1 MATAIM
7 FGNFELV
14 MEFKETNTTTFKDVV
29 ETETRMEIRTISE
42 TLGALY
48 CKCPTCG
55 TPCPTRSFYNRHI
68 KSACDTIPT
77 AAQLSAVGYTE
88 QRFEQVPALAQ
99 VVKRVPVVI
108 TTEEWKPVSF
118 NLVETPEVK
127 DEESVVAEETPINE
141 VNLQETTR
149 IEEKLIGQV
158 SVTYAEMAALEGVM
172 KSSKKEEPLWQ
183 INHKAAQAGIEQHNE
198 QMKSFDLAVAA
209 ATQQRLGLRQHVSIK
224 TKKNGFKSYRRY
236 DKVAA
241 RKKAVKEARANEE
254 LNKFFSSP
262 IVIVDSISIGG
273 GPAPSHMVSVARGRV
288 HATSKKR
295 PRVKQPKRIHLNKSK
310 IDSLIS
316 FVTKRMRQNNTTVE
330 VIGTR
335 KRVFSTRKHGNT
347 KVLHVQTHHENGY
360 GRRNIDVHLDLF
372 AETALQTMSKHF
384 TKKKVFLD
392 SDVKPGMSGW
402 FINVDGRT
410 ILVRGRYKGKL
421 IDARSKI
428 SSNILHSVIQYT
440 SIPERFWKGFNEGF
454 QQNKPT
460 IDDHK
465 CESNF
470 DVERCGMVA
479 AITCQTIFPC
489 GKITCK
495 ICAFK
500 LSKLTFGGYKA
511 IVQEKL
517 RDNTRKITER
527 CPEFVQIPEFFR
539 KMVSMH
545 QFSNPNREAIKEV
558 VRLIGDR
565 QDMPFKHVN
574 IISER
579 LTLGNMATEEQF
591 SEMAASILEIARYL
605 QNRTENIKQGSL
617 ASFRNKIS
625 AKAHLNMALMCD
637 NQLDKNGNFIW
648 GERGY
653 HAKRFFSNFFDIV
666 NPASGYDKY
675 IIRKSP
681 NTQRKLAIGNLI
693 VSTDME
699 RLRKQLEGEPIE
711 KQPIGKY
718 CTSMKDGQ
726 FRYPCC
732 CVTYDDGTPV
742 YSELRM
748 PTKNHLVLGNSG
760 DQKLLDLPTELN
772 TAMYIAKEGFCYLN
786 IFLAMLV
793 NVNEFQAKDFTKMVR
808 DTVVPALGE
817 WPTMMDLATECCL
830 LSAFFPE
837 ILTAELPKILVDHK
851 AQTMHIQDTY
861 GSYSTGYH
869 ILKANTV
876 SQLIQFASDSLQSEM
891 KHYRVGGLNEQME
904 HSGLLK
910 KLIKSIYRPN
920 VLENLL
926 VEQPYIM
933 VLSIASPGILIAMHN
948 NNAFELAIKRW
959 ISTDQ
964 HIAKIATMLTVL
976 AQKVSVANTI
986 QQQFEVINKNANHLH
1001 SIVFNGF
1008 VNDPTYES
1016 VLNYLE
1022 VVKQRVE
1029 TDTPLES
1036 NGFANLLHEMSE
1048 TMEKNY
1054 RGQLEEAWHELS
1066 FLEKLRVIK
1075 RSYRLFDFSQKT
1087 LTPAL
1092 IKDTRGISSI
1102 SFRALLA
1109 DQYNRVKNGCLKRL
1123 HGLQRRTHQLIGK
1136 LVVSYIRSMRRY
1148 MPDLMK
1154 LVNIMLVCQILMN
1167 IGAEINRITK
1177 EARKYNELKQKNQ
1190 VEEDYL
1196 KLKCI
1201 FNLMEKK
1208 DGEVD
1213 EAEFRERLEKTNPS
1227 LLYLLDE
1234 PVDFQAKHSSEKI
1247 EKVVAFSALVMMLFD
1262 SDRSDYLYKLMNKLR
1277 GLVTT
1282 CERVDYQSLDDIDSL
1297 ELEKSL
1303 TVDIDLETMEKPE
1316 SIGSTTFEEWFDS
1329 QMRNNRVIPHYR
1341 SEGHFMEFTRANVV
1355 QVAHDISNSELKD
1368 FLIRGAVGSGKSTA
1382 LPMQLSKKG
1391 RVLLLEPTR
1400 PLAENVAKQLRREP
1414 FFSSP
1419 TLQMRG
1425 LSTFGSSPIE
1435 IMTTGFA
1442 LHFLAHNIDKLKK
1455 YEYIIFDEC
1464 HVNDSCAIA
1473 MRSLLHEYEFNGKI
1487 LKVSA
1492 TPPGRETEFKTQ
1504 FPVELKIEESM
1515 TFAEF
1520 VQAQGTGVQADMTKT
1535 CDNILIYVASYNDVD
1550 TLSKML
1556 TDRNYIVS
1564 KVDGRT
1570 MKLGKCEIQTKG
1582 TRAKQHFIVA
1592 TNIVENG
1599 VTLDIDGV
1607 VDFGVKV
1614 VPFLDMDMK
1623 KMSYIKACVSF
1634 GERIQRLGRVGR
1646 FKEGQALRIGF
1657 TQKEPFDIPA
1667 SIATEAAFLC
1677 FCYGLPVMPQNVV
1690 TSAFKNCT
1698 MMQAKVVSQ
1707 FELPAIYTQHLV
1719 RFDGMMHPAVH
1730 DILKKFKLR
1739 DSEVMLSKLA
1749 VPGSATK
1756 SWYTVKEYNRLGGNV
1771 YASDETRIPFLV
1783 RDIPDTIHEQIW
1795 QCIEKYQREFGYGK
1809 LTGVQSCKVAYTL
1822 QTDIYAIPRTIKI
1835 IDQLIINEQK
1845 KKTQFESIT
1854 STNCSYLGFSLSS
1867 IGLALKARYAV
1878 DHTQENI
1885 DKLQRVKVQILEFQT
1900 AGIDPSNTDLLQQ
1913 FQGLECVNYQSEAEI
1928 RKALK
1933 IGGNWNI
1940 QRAMQDILLI
1950 LGVAGGGLW
1959 MLYEYYKE
1967 RRDHVAYQGYNKRQ
1981 RQKLKFRNIRD
1992 SKTREVFGDDET
2004 LSFNFGEAYTKK
2016 GKNKGK
2022 THGMGKK
2029 RNKFFNMY
2037 GFDPTDFTAVRFV
2050 DPLTGATLDE
2060 SPYTDI
2066 SLIQDRF
2073 GDIRQKLVLEDKL
2086 DRQSLANNKIQA
2098 YYSNDFTKKALKV
2111 DMTPHNPLQVC
2122 SRFATIAGFP
2132 EREGELRQT
2141 GAHKEI
2147 QISDIPKPNEVE
2159 FEGLSL
2165 YKGVRDYNP
2174 IASVIC
2180 SITNESDGYT
2190 TKLFGIGFGPYII
2203 ANQHLFRR
2211 DNGEL
2216 LVESMHGRFTVKN
2229 IRGLK
2234 IKPMSG
2240 RDMLII
2246 KMPKDF
2252 PPFPSRLRFREP
2264 QREERVCIVS
2274 SNFQTKSISSM
2285 ISEATNTYPVPNSY
2299 FWKHWIDTKDGQCG
2313 LPIVA
2318 TSDGNI
2324 VGIHSLVSRTSS
2336 HNYYTAVPSNL
2347 HDLLSESGD
2356 WSKEWKFN
2364 DNNILWGHMQ
2374 LKSSKPDPEFKVCKL
2389 LNDLAKEIVCEQS
2402 TASDNKWLYNAL
2414 HGNLRPVSY
2423 LESKLVTKHVVK
2435 GKCQLFAMY
2444 LSCDAEA
2451 EKFFKPLMGAY
2462 QPSMLNKQAY
2472 IMDIMKYSKDT
2483 EVGTLDCDVFET
2495 MMRHTISDFH
2505 KWGFKDLQYITDHRL
2520 VIEDL
2525 NKKAAVGAMYQG
2537 KKSAYLE
2544 KLTEEEQ
2551 DRLVFLS
2558 CQRIFEG
2565 KMGVWNGSLKAELR
2579 PLEKVQ
2585 MNKTRTF
2592 TAAPIDTLLGAK
2604 VCVDDFNKLF
2614 YSLNLECPWS
2624 VGMTKFYG
2632 GWDSM
2637 LKRLPEGWLYCDAD
2651 GSQFDSSLTPYLLN
2665 NVLQLRL
2672 ACMEDWIIGRTMLK
2686 NLYTELVYTPIATP
2700 DGTVI
2705 KKFKGNNSGQPS
2717 TVVDN
2722 TIMVLF
2728 AVRYSLMKSGINPCD
2743 FDKFCRFFANG
2754 DDLILAIHPSK
2765 VNILNEFQEYF
2776 RQLGLNYDFSSRTYN
2791 KKDLWFMSHQAIEK
2805 DGILI
2810 PKLEQERIVS
2820 ILEWDRSDEPVHRLE
2835 AIVAAMIESWGY
2847 TELTKQI
2854 RKFYAWVL
2862 EQMPYRELANL
2873 GKAPYLA
2880 ETALRRLYTE
2890 KEATEAELA
2899 YYKFEDEG
2907 DVDEIV
2913 TFQAESADSTSKTL
2927 DAGQE
2932 KKEKDKEKNKEVV
2945 AAKDVDT
2952 GTSGTVS
2959 VPRLQAVTSK
2969 LMVPRIGTRPVVN
2982 LNHLLNYKPNQ
2993 TDLSNTRAT
3002 RLQFESWYNTVKEE
3016 YGVDDVQMEVL
3027 MNGFMVW
3034 CIENGTSPNINGVWV
3049 MMDGE
3054 EQIEYPLKPIV
3065 ENARPTLRQI
3075 MAHFSNLA
3083 EAYIELRNRDKP
3095 YMPRYGLQ
3103 RNLTDMSLARYA
3115 FDFYE
3120 MTSKTPPRAREAHI
3134 QMKAAALRNANTRLF
3149 GLDGNVGTKEED
3161 TERHTAED
3169 VNRNM
3174 HSLLGVRGI

>member
-7 FGNFELV
+7 FGSFQLT
-14 MEFKETNTTTFKDVV
+14 MEYKEVDITTFHDVV
-29 ETETRMEIRTISE
+29 TEEVYTETRTIAE
-42 TLGALY
+42 VRGNLY
-48 CKCPTCG
+48 CKCSACG

-68 KSACDTIPT
+68 KSACDNIPT
-77 AAQLSAVGYTE
+77 AEQLNAVGYIE
-88 QRFEQVPALAQ
+88 QRYEQIPVTRQ
-99 VVKRVPVVI
+99 VVKSIPTKI
-108 TTEEWKPVSF
+108 TTEEWNPVSL
-118 NLVETPEVK
+118 NLLDTVIMGDSDKGVEYAPTDLVRDIEATPVSDK
-127 DEESVVAEETPINE
+127 HREEHKCTSYAQAAIMPPI
-141 VNLQETTR
+141 
-149 IEEKLIGQV
+149 
-158 SVTYAEMAALEGVM
+158 
-172 KSSKKEEPLWQ
+172 SKTVECKAPIWK
-183 INHKAAQAGIEQHNE
+183 IHHAAAQQYMCAYDNAQKAFNN
-198 QMKSFDLAVAA
+198 AVAS
-209 ATQQRLGLRQHVSIK
+209 ATQMRLGTRKYVGLK
-224 TKKNGFKSYRRY
+224 TKKSGLRTYRRY
-236 DKVAA
+236 DRGAA
-241 RKKAVKEARANEE
+241 RRRAKQEAEKAMEF
-254 LNKFFSSP
+254 NKFLDSP

-273 GPAPSHMVSVARGRV
+273 GLSPSAMVSDTKGQV
-288 HATSKKR
+288 HATSKRR
-295 PRVKQPKRIHLNKSK
+295 PRNKALKRVHLNSTQ
-310 IDSLIS
+310 IDALIS
-316 FVTKRMRQNNTTVE
+316 FVTKQM
-330 VIGTR
+330 R
-335 KRVFSTRKHGNT
+335 KRNIMVEAIGKKKRTFTMKRHGT
-347 KVLHVQTHHENGY
+347 MKILHAQTHHQNGF
-360 GRRNIDVHLDLF
+360 GRRIYDVSMDTF
-372 AETALQTMSKHF
+372 SESTMQVMNKQF
-384 TKKKVFLD
+384 NKRKVFSD
-392 SDVKPGMSGW
+392 ADVKPGMSGW
-402 FINVDGRT
+402 LINVDGNST
-410 ILVRGRYKGKL
+410 LVRGRHKGEL

-428 SSNILHSVIQYT
+428 NNDILHNIVQYT
-440 SIPERFWKGFNEGF
+440 NVPERFWRGFNEGF
-454 QQNKPT
+454 QQNKPI
-460 IDDHK
+460 IDDHT

-470 DVERCGMVA
+470 DVERCGQVA

-489 GKITCK
+489 GKIACK

-500 LSKLTFGGYKA
+500 LSKLTFGEYKA
-511 IVQEKL
+511 LVQEKL
-517 RDNTRKITER
+517 QENTTKITER
-527 CPEFVQIPEFFR
+527 YPEFVQIPEFFR
-539 KMVSMH
+539 KMLSMD
-545 QFSNPNREAIKEV
+545 QFHNPNREASKEV

-574 IISER
+574 IINER
-579 LTLGNMATEEQF
+579 LTLGNMATKEQF
-591 SEMAASILEIARYL
+591 SEMSDSILEIARYL
-605 QNRTENIKQGSL
+605 KNRTENIKQGSL
-617 ASFRNKIS
+617 SSFRNKIS
-625 AKAHLNMALMCD
+625 AKAHLNTALMCD

-653 HAKRFFSNFFDIV
+653 HAKRFFSNFFDVV
-666 NPASGYDKY
+666 NPTGGYDKY

-711 KQPIGKY
+711 KLPIGKY

-726 FRYPCC
+726 YRYPCC
-732 CVTYDDGTPV
+732 CVTYDDGTPA

-760 DQKLLDLPTELN
+760 DQKLLDLPTEIN

-808 DTVVPALGE
+808 DTVVPALGT

-861 GSYSTGYH
+861 GSFSTGYH

-891 KHYRVGGLNEQME
+891 KYYRVGGLNEQME

-910 KLIKSIYRPN
+910 KLIKSIYRPS

-926 VEQPYIM
+926 IEQPYIM

-948 NNAFELAIKRW
+948 NNAFEIAIKRW
-959 ISTDQ
+959 INKDQ

-976 AQKVSVANTI
+976 AQKVSVASTI
-986 QQQFEVINKNANHLH
+986 QQQFDVINKNASHLH

-1008 VNDPTYES
+1008 INDPTYES
-1016 VLNYLE
+1016 ALNYLE

-1036 NGFANLLHEMSE
+1036 NGFTNLLHEMSE
-1048 TMEKNY
+1048 AMEKNY
-1054 RGQLEEAWHELS
+1054 RDQLEEAWHGLS
-1066 FLEKLRVIK
+1066 LLEKLRVIK
-1075 RSYRLFDFSQKT
+1075 QSYRLFDFSQRT
-1087 LTPAL
+1087 LTPMV
-1092 IKDTRGISSI
+1092 ITDTRITSNV

-1109 DQYNRVKNGCLKRL
+1109 DKYNKVKNGCLARL
-1123 HGLQRRTHQLIGK
+1123 HGLQRKTHQLIGK
-1136 LVVSYIRSMRRY
+1136 LVVSYIKSMKRF

-1154 LVNIMLVCQILMN
+1154 MVNIMLVCQILLN
-1167 IGAEINRITK
+1167 IGSEINRITK
-1177 EARKYNELKQKNQ
+1177 EARKYKELKQKNQ
-1190 VEEDYL
+1190 IEEDCL

-1201 FNLMEKK
+1201 FDLMEKRN
-1208 DGEVD
+1208 GEVD
-1213 EAEFRERLEKTNPS
+1213 EIEFRERLEKTNPS

-1247 EKVVAFSALVMMLFD
+1247 EKVVAFSALIMMLFD
-1262 SDRSDYLYKLMNKLR
+1262 SERSDYLYKLMNKLR

-1282 CERVDYQSLDDIDSL
+1282 CERVEYQSLDEIDSL
-1297 ELEKSL
+1297 EVEKSL
-1303 TVDIDLETMEKPE
+1303 TVDIELETMEKPE
-1316 SIGSTTFEEWFDS
+1316 SIANTTFEEWFDS
-1329 QMRNNRVIPHYR
+1329 QMRNSRVVPHYR
-1341 SEGHFMEFTRANVV
+1341 SEGHFMEFTRATVM
-1355 QVAHDISNSELKD
+1355 QVSHDICNSEMRD

-1400 PLAENVAKQLRREP
+1400 PLAENVARQLRGEP
-1414 FFSSP
+1414 FYASP

-1425 LSTFGSSPIE
+1425 LSTFGSSPVE

-1455 YEYIIFDEC
+1455 YDFIIFDEC

-1473 MRSLLHEYEFNGKI
+1473 MRSLLHEFEFKGKV

-1504 FPVELKIEESM
+1504 FPVDLKIEESM
-1515 TFAEF
+1515 TFADF
-1520 VQAQGTGVQADMTKT
+1520 VQVQGTGVQADMTKT
-1535 CDNILIYVASYNDVD
+1535 CDNILVYVASYNDVD

-1556 TDRNYIVS
+1556 TDKGYIVS

-1570 MKLGKCEIQTKG
+1570 MKLGKCEIQTRG

-1607 VDFGVKV
+1607 VDFGLKV

-1623 KMSYIKACVSF
+1623 KISYTKACVSF

-1677 FCYGLPVMPQNVV
+1677 FCYGLPVMPQNVI

-1698 MMQAKVVSQ
+1698 MMQAKIAAQ

-1719 RFDGMMHPAVH
+1719 RFDGVMHPAIH
-1730 DILKKFKLR
+1730 EILKKFKLR
-1739 DSEVMLSKLA
+1739 DSEIMLSKLA

-1756 SWYTVKEYNRLGGNV
+1756 SWYTARDYNRMGANV
-1771 YASDETRIPFLV
+1771 YANDETRIPFLV
-1783 RDIPDTIHEQIW
+1783 KDIPDAIHDKIW
-1795 QCIEKYQREFGYGK
+1795 SCIDKYQREFGYGK

-1845 KKTQFESIT
+1845 KKAQFESIT

-1885 DKLQRVKVQILEFQT
+1885 DKLQRIKAQILEFQT
-1900 AGIDPSNTDLLQQ
+1900 AGIDPSNTDLIQQ
-1913 FQGLECVNYQSEAEI
+1913 FQGLDCVNYQSEAEI
-1928 RKALK
+1928 RQVLK
-1933 IGGNWNI
+1933 IGGSWNI
-1940 QRAMQDILLI
+1940 QKAMQDVLLI
-1950 LGVAGGGLW
+1950 IGVAGGGLW

-1967 RRDHVAYQGYNKRQ
+1967 KRDNVAYQGYNKRQ

-2060 SPYTDI
+2060 SPYIDI
-2066 SLIQDRF
+2066 SLVQDRF
-2073 GDIRQKLVLEDKL
+2073 SDIRQKLVLEDKL
-2086 DRQSLANNKIQA
+2086 DRQSLSNNKIQA
-2098 YYSNDFTKKALKV
+2098 YFSNDFTKKALKI

-2122 SRFATIAGFP
+2122 SKFATIAGFP

-2141 GAHKEI
+2141 GAHQEI
-2147 QISDIPKPNEVE
+2147 QISDIPTPNVVD

-2180 SITNESDGYT
+2180 AITNESDGVT
-2190 TKLFGIGFGPYII
+2190 TKLFGIGYGPYII

-2211 DNGEL
+2211 DNGAL
-2216 LVESMHGRFTVKN
+2216 LIESLHGRFVVKN
-2229 IRGLK
+2229 IRSLK
-2234 IKPMSG
+2234 FKPISG

-2246 KMPKDF
+2246 QMPKDF
-2252 PPFPSRLRFREP
+2252 PPFPSRLCFREP
-2264 QREERVCIVS
+2264 KKEERVCIVS

-2285 ISEATNTYPVPNSY
+2285 VSEATNTYPVPNSH
-2299 FWKHWIDTKDGQCG
+2299 FWKHWIDTKNGQCG

-2318 TSDGNI
+2318 TNDGNI
-2324 VGIHSLVSRTSS
+2324 VGIHSLVSLTNS
-2336 HNYYTAVPSNL
+2336 HNHYTAVPSNL
-2347 HDLLSESGD
+2347 VDLLREDGN
-2356 WSKEWKFN
+2356 WNKEWKFN

-2389 LNDLAKEIVCEQS
+2389 LSDLANEVVCEQS
-2402 TASDNKWLYNAL
+2402 RAQDSKWLYNAL
-2414 HGNLRPVSY
+2414 SGNLRPISY
-2423 LESKLVTKHVVK
+2423 LDSKLVTKHVVK
-2435 GKCQLFAMY
+2435 GKCKLFAMY

-2451 EKFFKPLMGAY
+2451 EKFFRPLMGSY

-2472 IMDIMKYSKDT
+2472 IMDVMKYSKDT
-2483 EVGTLDCDVFET
+2483 EVGTLDCEVFED
-2495 MMRHTISDFH
+2495 MMRYTIRDFQE
-2505 KWGFKDLQYITDHRL
+2505 WGFKDLQYITDHQL
-2520 VIEDL
+2520 IIDDL

-2558 CQRIFEG
+2558 CKRIFEG
-2565 KMGVWNGSLKAELR
+2565 KMGIWNGSLKAELR

-2632 GWDSM
+2632 GWDTM
-2637 LKRLPEGWLYCDAD
+2637 LRKLPDGWLYCDAD

-2672 ACMEDWIIGRTMLK
+2672 ACMEEWMIGRTMLM

-2728 AVRYSLMKSGINPCD
+2728 AVRYSLMKSGIKHCN
-2743 FDKFCRFFANG
+2743 FEKFCKFFANG
-2754 DDLILAIHPSK
+2754 DDLILAVHPSK
-2765 VNILNEFQEYF
+2765 VHILDNFQEYF
-2776 RQLGLNYDFSSRTYN
+2776 RQLGLNYDFTSRTYN

-2847 TELTKQI
+2847 TELTMQI

-2862 EQMPYRELANL
+2862 EQMPYRELASL

-2890 KEATEAELA
+2890 REATEEELA
-2899 YYKFEDEG
+2899 YYKFEDEEE
-2907 DVDEIV
+2907 VDEVV
-2913 TFQAESADSTSKTL
+2913 TFQADSTESTSKTL

-2932 KKEKDKEKNKEVV
+2932 KNKEKEKNKEIV

-2969 LMVPRIGTRPVVN
+2969 LMMPRIGTRPVVN
-2982 LNHLLNYKPNQ
+2982 LHHLLNYKPNQ

-3054 EQIEYPLKPIV
+3054 EQVEYPLKPIV